1 MWYHA
6 AFLSEVEGTI
16 LITFR
21 TWTQVLKKK
30 RNFDLYVSTYRQWM
44 SNKSGEEFSSFQH
57 AWCTPWKLFGHAF
70 FIFYFFMI
78 LTRGMNVSLPK
89 FPSIPNF
96 LQLRLPFAFQFLIHV
111 FFPIEASTLFNK
123 RITCCD
129 MQLNLWL
136 SKCNFQP
143 MTF

>member
-1 MWYHA
+1 MLPFFQKSKVQSWSP
-6 AFLSEVEGTI
+6 SEPGHK
-16 LITFR
+16 F
-21 TWTQVLKKK
+21 WKKK

-44 SNKSGEEFSSFQH
+44 SNKSGKKFSSLQH

-111 FFPIEASTLFNK
+111 LFFFSIGALYSISGLLAV
-123 RITCCD
+123 I
-129 MQLNLWL
+129 
-136 SKCNFQP
+136 CN
-143 MTF
+143 